1 MIGLE
6 HIKNRLEI
14 AMNFTIIYQEKKL
27 LPFYT
32 HALKEYHKRLQRYC
46 KIQRLSCS
54 STSAVLKKITSN
66 SYVIGVTI
74 HESTHTSKALANY
87 FSQLAVTGQSRV
99 LFIINPSNE
108 LLKHCD
114 DCISLSSLTRNTGL
128 ILTILYEQIYR
139 SYRINLNQAYHK

>member
-54 STSAVLKKITSN
+54 STSAVLKKINSN

-74 HESTHTSKALANY
+74 HKSTHTSKALANY

-99 LFIINPSNE
+99 LLIINPSKE
-108 LLKHCD
+108 LLEHCD